1 LKLKYR
7 EMNNLTA
14 LIIDDES
21 LARFTIRN
29 KLADFPEIEIIGEA
43 VSLKEAEEKIKLLN
57 PALLFL
63 DIQLPDG
70 SGFDLFNLIEYTG
83 KVIFVT
89 AYDEYALRAF
99 EINAIDYL
107 LKPVSA
113 KRLKMAIE
121 KLGESLDASLIRII
135 KLNYNDRLMVQ
146 YNKSVNFIKISRI
159 THITASGEYSYVHTN
174 DGREFITSK
183 SLNEWEKRLPDQNF
197 CRIHRATIINFDYIV
212 KIDSAITGTAE
223 LALQGLSNHLKISR
237 SYFRKLKG
245 RYSL

>member
-1 LKLKYR
+1 
-7 EMNNLTA
+7 MNNLTA

-21 LARFTIRN
+21 LARFTLRN
-29 KLADFPEIEIIGEA
+29 KLSDFPEIEIIGEA
-43 VSLKEAEEKIKLLN
+43 ASLKEAEEKIKVLN
-57 PALLFL
+57 PGLLFL

-70 SGFDLFNLIEYTG
+70 SGFDLFNLIGYTG

-113 KRLKMAIE
+113 KRLKTAIE
-121 KLGESLDASLIRII
+121 RLGESLDASLTRIV

-146 YNKSVNFIKISRI
+146 HKTSVNFIKISQI

-174 DGREFITSK
+174 NSREFITSK
-183 SLNEWEKRLPDQNF
+183 SLNEWEIRLPDQNF
-197 CRIHRATIINFDYIV
+197 CRIHRSTILNFDYIV
-212 KIDSAITGTAE
+212 KIDHNITGTAE
-223 LALQGLSNHLKISR
+223 VILQGSPESFKISR
-237 SYFRKLKG
+237 NYYKKLKQ

>member
-1 LKLKYR
+1 
-7 EMNNLTA
+7 MNNLTA
-14 LIIDDES
+14 LIVDDET
-21 LARFTIRN
+21 LARFTLRN

-43 VSLKEAEEKIKLLN
+43 ASLKDAEEKIRVLN
-57 PALLFL
+57 PGLLFL

-113 KRLKMAIE
+113 KRLKSAIE
-121 KLGESLDASLIRII
+121 KLGESLDASRTIII

-146 YNKSVNFIKISRI
+146 HKESVNFIKINQI

-174 DGREFITSK
+174 NSREFITSK
-183 SLNEWEKRLPDQNF
+183 SLNEWEIKLPDQNF
-197 CRIHRATIINFDYIV
+197 CRIHRSTIINFDYII
-212 KIDSAITGTAE
+212 KIDHNITGTAE
-223 LALQGLSNHLKISR
+223 VVLQGLPESIMISR
-237 SYFRKLKG
+237 NYFKKLKQ

>member
-1 LKLKYR
+1 
-7 EMNNLTA
+7 MNNLTA

-21 LARFTIRN
+21 LARFTLRN

-43 VSLKEAEEKIKLLN
+43 ASLKEAEEKIKIQN
-57 PALLFL
+57 PGLLFL

-113 KRLKMAIE
+113 KRLKTAIE
-121 KLGESLDASLIRII
+121 KLGESLNASLTRII
-135 KLNYNDRLMVQ
+135 KLNYDDRLMVQ
-146 YNKSVNFIKISRI
+146 HKKSVNFIKISQI
-159 THITASGEYSYVHTN
+159 THVTASAEYSYVHTK

-183 SLNEWEKRLPDQNF
+183 SLNEWEKRLPDENF
-197 CRIHRATIINFDYIV
+197 CRIHRATIINFDYII
-212 KIDSAITGTAE
+212 KIDSSITGIAE
-223 LALQGLSNHLKISR
+223 LALQGLSGPLKISR
-237 SYFRKLKG
+237 SYFRKLKD

>member
-1 LKLKYR
+1 
-7 EMNNLTA
+7 MNNLTA
-14 LIIDDES
+14 LIVDDET
-21 LARFTIRN
+21 LARFTLRN

-43 VSLKEAEEKIKLLN
+43 ASLKDAEEKIRVLN
-57 PALLFL
+57 PGLLFL

-113 KRLKMAIE
+113 KRLKTAIE
-121 KLGESLDASLIRII
+121 KLGESLDASRTIII

-146 YNKSVNFIKISRI
+146 HKDSVNFLKINHI
-159 THITASGEYSYVHTN
+159 THITASGEYSYIHTN
-174 DGREFITSK
+174 NGREFITSK
-183 SLNEWEKRLPDQNF
+183 SLNEWEIKLPDQNF
-197 CRIHRATIINFDYIV
+197 CRIHRSTIINFDYII
-212 KIDSAITGTAE
+212 KIDNNITGTAE
-223 LALQGLSNHLKISR
+223 VVLQGLPESIMISR
-237 SYFRKLKG
+237 NYFKKLKQ

>member
-1 LKLKYR
+1 
-7 EMNNLTA
+7 MNNLTA

-21 LARFTIRN
+21 LARFTLRN

-43 VSLKEAEEKIKLLN
+43 ASLKDAVEKIRVLN
-57 PALLFL
+57 PGLLFL

-70 SGFDLFNLIEYTG
+70 SGFDLFDLVGYTG

-113 KRLKMAIE
+113 KRLKTAIE
-121 KLGESLDASLIRII
+121 KLGESLDASRTIII
-135 KLNYNDRLMVQ
+135 KLNYNDRLLVQ
-146 YNKSVNFIKISRI
+146 HKESVNFLKINQI
-159 THITASGEYSYVHTN
+159 THITASGEYSYIHTN
-174 DGREFITSK
+174 NGMEFITSK
-183 SLNEWEKRLPDQNF
+183 SLNEWELRFPDQNF
-197 CRIHRATIINFDYIV
+197 CRIHRSTIINFDYIV
-212 KIDSAITGTAE
+212 KIDHNITGSAE
-223 LALQGLSNHLKISR
+223 VVLQGVPESFMISR
-237 SYFRKLKG
+237 NYFKKLKQ

>member
-1 LKLKYR
+1 
-7 EMNNLTA
+7 MNNLTA

-21 LARFTIRN
+21 LARFTLRN
-29 KLADFPEIEIIGEA
+29 KLADFHEIEIIGEA
-43 VSLKEAEEKIKLLN
+43 SSLKEAKEKIKVLN
-57 PALLFL
+57 PGLLFL

-70 SGFDLFNLIEYTG
+70 SGFDLFNLIEYNG

-113 KRLKMAIE
+113 KRLKTAIE
-121 KLGESLDASLIRII
+121 KLGESLNASLTRIV
-135 KLNYNDRLMVQ
+135 KLKYDDRLMVQ
-146 YNKSVNFIKISRI
+146 HKKSVNFIKISQI
-159 THITASGEYSYVHTN
+159 THVTASAEYSYVHTK
-174 DGREFITSK
+174 DGRELITSK
-183 SLNEWEKRLPDQNF
+183 SLNEWEIRLPDENF

-212 KIDSAITGTAE
+212 KIDHNITGTAE
-223 LALQGLSNHLKISR
+223 VILQGSPESFMISR
-237 SYFRKLKG
+237 NYYKKLKQ

>member
-1 LKLKYR
+1 
-7 EMNNLTA
+7 MNNLTA

-21 LARFTIRN
+21 LARFTLRN

-43 VSLKEAEEKIKLLN
+43 ASLKEAEEKIKVLN

-70 SGFDLFNLIEYTG
+70 SGFDLFNLIGYTG

-113 KRLKMAIE
+113 KRLKAAIE
-121 KLGESLDASLIRII
+121 KLGENLDASQTRII
-135 KLNYNDRLMVQ
+135 KLNYHDRLMVQ
-146 YNKSVNFIKISRI
+146 RKKSVNFIKISQI
-159 THITASGEYSYVHTN
+159 THVTASGEYSYVHTN

-223 LALQGLSNHLKISR
+223 LVLQGLSSHLKISR

>member
-1 LKLKYR
+1 
-7 EMNNLTA
+7 MNNLTA

-21 LARFTIRN
+21 LARFTLRN

-43 VSLKEAEEKIKLLN
+43 ASLKEAEEKIKGLN
-57 PALLFL
+57 PGLLFL

-83 KVIFVT
+83 RVIFVT

-113 KRLKMAIE
+113 KRLKTAIE
-121 KLGESLDASLIRII
+121 KLGESQDASQTRII

-146 YNKSVNFIKISRI
+146 RKNSVNFIKISHI
-159 THITASGEYSYVHTN
+159 THVTASGEYSYVHTF
-174 DGREFITSK
+174 DGRQFITSK
-183 SLNEWEKRLPDQNF
+183 SLNEWENKLPDENF

-212 KIDSAITGTAE
+212 KIDSDLTGTAE
-223 LALQGLSNHLKISR
+223 LALQGLSGHLKISR
-237 SYFRKLKG
+237 SYFRKLKD

>member
-1 LKLKYR
+1 MYR

-21 LARFTIRN
+21 LARFTLRN
-29 KLADFPEIEIIGEA
+29 KLADFREIEIIGEA
-43 VSLKEAEEKIKLLN
+43 ASLKEAEEKIKVLN
-57 PALLFL
+57 PGLIFL

-113 KRLKMAIE
+113 KRLKAAIE
-121 KLGESLDASLIRII
+121 KLGESLDASLTRIV
-135 KLNYNDRLMVQ
+135 KLNYNDRLMVV
-146 YNKSVNFIKISRI
+146 YKKSVNFIKISLI
-159 THITASGEYSYVHTN
+159 THITASGEYSYIHTN
-174 DGREFITSK
+174 NGREFITSK
-183 SLNEWEKRLPDQNF
+183 SLNEWEIKLPDQNF
-197 CRIHRATIINFDYIV
+197 CRVHRSTIINFDYIV
-212 KIDSAITGTAE
+212 KIDHSITGTAE
-223 LALQGLSNHLKISR
+223 VILHGSSESIKISR
-237 SYFRKLKG
+237 NYFKRLKQ